1 MLEITIPAREM
12 YDEANREFISIEE
25 QTLELEHSLVALSKW
40 ESKYH
45 KPFISKEDKTLN
57 ETLDYI
63 KYMTIT
69 KNVNPDTYNY
79 LTQNNINQINE
90 YIGNSM
96 TATTFSDTKRSIGS
110 RRVIT
115 SELIYCWM
123 ITLNIPVEFEN
134 WHLNRLLTLIR
145 VCEIE
150 NTPPKKQSKRDI
162 LSRNAALNAKRRQ
175 QINSKG

>member
-12 YDEANREFISIEE
+12 YDEAKQEFISVEE
-25 QTLELEHSLVALSKW
+25 QTLKLEHSLVALSKW
-40 ESKYH
+40 ESEYH
-45 KPFISKEDKTLN
+45 KPFISKEDKTN
-57 ETLDYI
+57 EETLDYI

-69 KNVNPDTYNY
+69 ENVNPNVYSC
-79 LTQNNINQINE
+79 LTQDNIIEINN
-90 YIGNSM
+90 YIGNPM
-96 TATTFSDTKRSIGS
+96 TATTFSDNKNTNG
-110 RRVIT
+110 RRRIVT

-162 LSRNAALNAKRRQ
+162 LSRNAALNAARRQ
-175 QINSKG
+175 QINTKG